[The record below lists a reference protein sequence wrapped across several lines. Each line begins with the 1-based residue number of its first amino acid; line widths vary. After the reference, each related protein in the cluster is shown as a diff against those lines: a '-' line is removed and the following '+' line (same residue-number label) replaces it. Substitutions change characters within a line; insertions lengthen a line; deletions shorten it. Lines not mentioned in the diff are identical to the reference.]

1 MEKEKSAKKYTEEFV
16 YALAKCDIPSF
27 LGVAKILCI
36 KVEAMREGADKDNL
50 TKEDIEIRPFED
62 VVADMIDRFDSL
74 GRNERKQL
82 YDVVRKATS
91 ADKVVKKHGKR
102 S

>member
-1 MEKEKSAKKYTEEFV
+1 MAEQSAKKYTEEFV

-27 LGVAKILCI
+27 LGVAKILCV
-36 KVEAMREGADKDNL
+36 KVDAMREGADKDNL

-74 GRNERKQL
+74 GRNERRQI
-82 YDVVRKATS
+82 YEIVRSATS
-91 ADKVVKKHGKR
+91 ADKAVKKHGKR
-102 S
+102 A